1 MPDPNSIEQFRINEE
16 TKLRKKLAN
25 LNRDNPT
32 EYFNGINRI
41 LDELEEQKRELVVD
55 EELRLEK
62 LQKAKDLCLKTRR
75 ELDLI
80 REQVIKETQNYE
92 TNRQRILKRLEEVTK
107 KRQNCWN
114 NFLTKNKKKIDA
126 AVYAQDY
133 VQLLE
138 QYAELNVDE
147 EKIPVS
153 CQKSYKKRMDA
164 LNDSLAVDLK
174 SHLTELFE
182 KIRFPFE
189 DSVDYRSLRSQLEAS
204 ISIIQSLRAI
214 NQRRGKDDYET
225 LQVLIDFFEKRFV
238 FHFYGEKPTN
248 NIAKPEWFFAQVLT
262 WIGANSEYFEVY
274 IQRLFDQWQLNE
286 SADEYFAECLVKKV
300 VEKVRSLLNQQS
312 FVSKRQHF
320 AHLLDET
327 ISFGNEI
334 QSMFGTQT
342 DIPEVITL
350 FLEPNIFDEWIE
362 LEKDAI
368 AVGIDEIL
376 DDKNAFRSR
385 FEGAT
390 DIDPLMVPNFA
401 DTFCLMMQSMSE
413 RYLSFRDSR
422 LRSQFLK
429 HQLII
434 VDEFLSRVAR
444 IFHETENTWKE
455 TYPQLMNAIWYIA
468 IVLDEWSSEESF
480 IELNAIETDQPLSR
494 GTFDESADLYRHEWR
509 KRARIL
515 VSAFRESI
523 DRQLAS
529 YEKEPWFQMNHQ
541 TPTDVT
547 ASLSPFLRKVVEK
560 IDWVRENISED
571 SRLVVFKLIN
581 EEIWSSFLTEAIGTT
596 AFTNRGA
603 AQMLYDVQ
611 QGLMPLLQRTFVP
624 TMKTIQPD
632 SGLKHF
638 DCNKNVKCKEVIN
651 SLKILSL
658 PSGTAILLKD
668 EITRIPESMVAEKLT
683 PLGIEDIE
691 RETILQLL
699 EQRCDMN
706 KACSYQSSYFFVKQ

>member
-1 MPDPNSIEQFRINEE
+1 MRKQNFE
-16 TKLRKKLAN
+16 KKLAN

-32 EYFNGINRI
+32 DYFNGINRI
-41 LDELEEQKRELVVD
+41 LDELEEQKRELMVD
-55 EELRLEK
+55 EDIRLEK
-62 LQKAKDLCLKTRR
+62 LHKAQDLCLETRR
-75 ELDLI
+75 ELNSI
-80 REQVIKETQNYE
+80 REQVVKETQDYE
-92 TNRQRILKRLEEVTK
+92 ANRQRILKRLEEVGH
-107 KRQNCWN
+107 
-114 NFLTKNKKKIDA
+114 FLMKNKKKIDG

-133 VQLLE
+133 AQLLE
-138 QYAELNVDE
+138 HYAELNVDE
-147 EKIPVS
+147 E
-153 CQKSYKKRMDA
+153 KRMDA

-174 SHLTELFE
+174 SQLTELFD

-189 DSVDYRSLRSQLEAS
+189 DSVDYRSIRSQLEAS
-204 ISIIQSLRAI
+204 ISIIQSLRAV
-214 NQRRGKDDYET
+214 NQQRGKDDYET
-225 LQVLIDFFEKRFV
+225 LQVLIDLFEKRFV

-248 NIAKPEWFFAQVLT
+248 NAAKPEWFFAQVLT

-300 VEKVRSLLNQQS
+300 VEKVRSLLSQQS

-327 ISFGNEI
+327 INFGNEI

-350 FLEPNIFDEWIE
+350 FLEPSIFDEWIE

-429 HQLII
+429 HQLMI
-434 VDEFLSRVAR
+434 VDEFLSRIAR

-515 VSAFRESI
+515 VAAFRESI

-560 IDWVRENISED
+560 IDWFRENISED

-581 EEIWSSFLTEAIGTT
+581 EEIWSSFLSEAIGTT

-611 QGLMPLLQRTFVP
+611 QGLIPLLQRTFVP
-624 TMKTIQPD
+624 TMKTIQSD

-638 DCNKNVKCKEVIN
+638 DCNKNTKCKEVIN
-651 SLKILSL
+651 ALKVLSL

-668 EITRIPESMVAEKLT
+668 EISRIPESMVAEKLT
-683 PLGIEDIE
+683 PFGIEDVE

-706 KACSYQSSYFFVKQ
+706 KLI